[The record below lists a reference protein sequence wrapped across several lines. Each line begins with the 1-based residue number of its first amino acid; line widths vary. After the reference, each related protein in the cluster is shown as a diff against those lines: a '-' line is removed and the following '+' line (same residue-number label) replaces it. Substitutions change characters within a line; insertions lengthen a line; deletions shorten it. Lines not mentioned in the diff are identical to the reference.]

1 MVQLT
6 ATTPSKFSGF
16 PRWKKHAKARG
27 KTLNEEVISLEA
39 NEQRAPDLGCG
50 IESPAPVFNNSL
62 LRAAVLPVLPGKRM
76 DTHLFVITAVYMHL
90 IQVGLR
96 NVQSAIADF
105 RSVQELNAYFEKFF
119 ARNQSISAKQWFS
132 ALPTPIE
139 RLQMKKLIKEVFS
152 AKDYE
157 THCSPSLLDNYDA
170 LRGSITVTLFKRDFC
185 VIHELVPSNNGS
197 LFKRFWGYVVISNR
211 PERPVHHSAAHFE
224 SDGDVCNEAAA
235 VFERTAGKSLVVAGA
250 NRFAVVGQETNSC
263 QPTTALAD
271 AAHNNETMFHIMNEA
286 IYEAASSEPRIN
298 NTFIQWHGMA
308 ETSCS
313 ITQAYVSAG
322 VNNAS
327 RVYYNGDLAA
337 NRNIRGAFVHI
348 EQKQAVRDNWDLW
361 TKVINASFPAPSH
374 GTSHAPPAILA
385 VIVFAMTTSPYCMRF

>member
-1 MVQLT
+1 
-6 ATTPSKFSGF
+6 
-16 PRWKKHAKARG
+16 
-27 KTLNEEVISLEA
+27 
-39 NEQRAPDLGCG
+39 
-50 IESPAPVFNNSL
+50 
-62 LRAAVLPVLPGKRM
+62 M

-327 RVYYNGDLAA
+327 RVYDNGDLAA
-337 NRNIRGAFVHI
+337 NRIVRHFNELYGGASTPASSSQCNLLATSNIYGRIINGVPAEKVCYENANRTNIRGAFVHI